1 MMATAGKDTPEYK
14 KLFEVQAELADVLG
28 DLDGVAL
35 RLANKLLEMSV
46 IGKSVRDA
54 ADIRG
59 PHVTEIMRVNPI
71 IKAMLSSIDLN
82 PTMRYQE
89 FRNALLAPAVGVH
102 PDVVNKYLP
111 AGTLILLTALLC
123 MILVSCPDSPGV
135 TPQGAFVWHAV
146 RNKNR

>member
-14 KLFEVQAELADVLG
+14 KLFAVQAELADALG
-28 DLDGVAL
+28 DHDGVAL
-35 RLANKLLEMSV
+35 RLANKLLEMGV
-46 IGKSVRDA
+46 IGKAIRDA

-71 IKAMLSSIDLN
+71 IKAMLSNIDLN

-89 FRNALLAPAVGVH
+89 FRNALLAPAVGVP

-111 AGTLILLTALLC
+111 AGTLIATVDSIVVHDSSLVPRLTRGHSAIARSVC
-123 MILVSCPDSPGV
+123 MARRP
-135 TPQGAFVWHAV
+135 
-146 RNKNR
+146 